1 MYDTYP
7 NGDGNVGISLLNAL
21 KLESSDPSKT
31 IKEIEDF
38 SHRAFK
44 NKKSSEWIDLQ
55 FALFKMN
62 LRLIEDGHGLGVRN
76 VVADWIFR
84 QTVEKIEREY
94 LPKETV
100 PTSACNKTEFLPWIK
115 KRIYNH
121 RVNNH
126 PLFDLCDKDDLNEE
140 ELRFFLA
147 NYRINMQR
155 FHLHV
160 AAYSLI
166 VPFPMREELYHNL
179 YDEFGQGDFKKA
191 HPNLFEPLMNLLGGA
206 KESDINPET
215 CHLLNTKINLCWF
228 SDGFQLGIGG
238 MGALELAIPLQQK
251 RILAHLRRRGIKEQ
265 FVEFFVVHCELDEEH
280 GNGWFNAGMP
290 YVKNLSDYQNIFLGA
305 MRMLDARAGV
315 YDGVFQ
321 KLISQ
326 KIPEGMNVVR

>member
-1 MYDTYP
+1 M
-7 NGDGNVGISLLNAL
+7 NAL
-21 KLESSDPSKT
+21 KLETSDVSKT
-31 IKEIEDF
+31 TEEIEDF

-44 NKKSSEWIDLQ
+44 NKKGTEWADLQ
-55 FALFKMN
+55 FTLFKMN
-62 LRLIEDGHGLGVRN
+62 LRLVGDGHGLGVRN

-100 PTSACNKTEFLPWIK
+100 PTEVCNKTEFLPWIK
-115 KRIYNH
+115 KRIYSH
-121 RVNNH
+121 RVNSH
-126 PLFDLCDKDDLNEE
+126 PLFDLCDEDDLSAE

-179 YDEFGQGDFKKA
+179 YDEFGQGDFNKA
-191 HPNLFEPLMNLLGGA
+191 HPNLFEPLMNLLGGP

-228 SDGFQLGIGG
+228 AEIL
-238 MGALELAIPLQQK
+238 LVNLVQK
-251 RILAHLRRRGIKEQ
+251 
-265 FVEFFVVHCELDEEH
+265 
-280 GNGWFNAGMP
+280 
-290 YVKNLSDYQNIFLGA
+290 GA
-305 MRMLDARAGV
+305 MVEEAV
-315 YDGVFQ
+315 
-321 KLISQ
+321 
-326 KIPEGMNVVR
+326 